1 MQDLKETID
10 RLVGNING
18 AFSTAAWSPIRYI
31 YGNINQ
37 NELSSFYRDAQ
48 VALIT
53 PLRDGMNLVA
63 KEFVACQGTA
73 HT

>member
-1 MQDLKETID
+1 MITFSSDVFLQDLKETID

-48 VALIT
+48 VNEFETILI
-53 PLRDGMNLVA
+53 
-63 KEFVACQGTA
+63 
-73 HT
+73 

>member
-1 MQDLKETID
+1 MKLTTNVNGKSNFHSFNQDLKETID

-48 VALIT
+48 VGYA
-53 PLRDGMNLVA
+53 MNLI
-63 KEFVACQGTA
+63 
-73 HT
+73 